1 MNGRNIFG
9 TVNKIRL
16 KMSANRHRELYPSLC
31 VVLNDVCMHTYLDG
45 KTKVIDKIDVD
56 RLMARTPYTH
66 V

>member
-9 TVNKIRL
+9 TVNKICL
-16 KMSANRHRELYPSLC
+16 TISANRHRELYPSLC

-45 KTKVIDKIDVD
+45 KKIIDKIDVD
-56 RLMARTPYTH
+56 RLMAVY